1 LDNNFYQNNQT
12 GFYFSSD
19 YCLALLICGKLHVK
33 NMPCDNGYQHM
44 FGPSLVM
51 IFHKINNPKLAEAV
65 ITQIEDLIVQGVLRP
80 GDQLPAERDLAQQLD
95 VSRPSLRDA
104 IKELEKRGLLATRRG
119 GGTYI
124 GEVIGSVFS
133 EEFVSLFRSNDRAI
147 SDYIEFRKEIDLIAA
162 RRAAER
168 ATKAD
173 EEILT
178 LIHEELTSAI
188 ERGDITKVTQ
198 YDTEFHIAV
207 VAAAHNIVLLHTMR
221 SIFEQMVP
229 IFYQRLPGVPDRVML
244 NDILSQHGDIL
255 QAIINHDPEAAKKA
269 VETHGEFIE
278 AALKN
283 ADFAFWRE
291 NTAQKRLE
299 MLSRNKKQK
308 PGAGASGRPPGNA
321 T

>member
-1 LDNNFYQNNQT
+1 
-12 GFYFSSD
+12 
-19 YCLALLICGKLHVK
+19 
-33 NMPCDNGYQHM
+33 
-44 FGPSLVM
+44 M
-51 IFHKINNPKLAEAV
+51 IFQKIKNPKLAEAV
-65 ITQIEDLIVQGVLRP
+65 INQIEDLIVQGVLRP

-124 GEVIGSVFS
+124 GDVIGSVFA

-178 LIHEELTSAI
+178 LIHGELTSAI
-188 ERGDITKVTQ
+188 ERGDADKVIQ

-229 IFYQRLPGVPDRVML
+229 LFYQRLPDLPDRVML
-244 NDILSQHGDIL
+244 NDILSQHGNIL

-269 VETHGEFIE
+269 VEAHGEFIE
-278 AALKN
+278 ASLKN

-299 MLSRNKKQK
+299 MLSTNKKQK
-308 PGAGASGRPPGNA
+308 PGAGANGRP
-321 T
+321 TEYTT

>member
-1 LDNNFYQNNQT
+1 
-12 GFYFSSD
+12 
-19 YCLALLICGKLHVK
+19 
-33 NMPCDNGYQHM
+33 
-44 FGPSLVM
+44 M
-51 IFHKINNPKLAEAV
+51 IFHKIKNPKLAEAV
-65 ITQIEDLIVQGVLRP
+65 ISQIEDLIVQGVLRP

-124 GEVIGSVFS
+124 GDVIGSIFA
-133 EEFVSLFRSNDRAI
+133 EEFVSLFSSNDRAI

-162 RRAAER
+162 RHAAKR

-178 LIHEELTSAI
+178 HIHNALTLAI
-188 ERGDITKVTQ
+188 EQGDTDKIIQ

-229 IFYQRLPGVPDRVML
+229 LFYQRLPHLPDRVL
-244 NDILSQHGDIL
+244 VKDILSQHGEIL
-255 QAIINHDPEAAKKA
+255 RAIISHDPEAAQKA

-278 AALKN
+278 ASLKN
-283 ADFAFWRE
+283 ADYAFWRE

-299 MLSRNKKQK
+299 MLSRNKKPKQRS
-308 PGAGASGRPPGNA
+308 ATNGRPPETA
-321 T
+321 P